1 MEKMVKFWQKGD
13 SLAIRT
19 IEYKGG
25 SYDISY
31 EMVGQGE
38 PTLLFLH
45 GWGSNKELMR
55 RAFPPAK
62 GWCSLYLDMPGFGKS
77 PNEAVLTTQD
87 YANIVKLFLQSL
99 DKRPQIVVGHS
110 FGGKVATLLEPKLLV
125 LLSSAGIPVAKPWSV
140 RAKIWLYKVLKPF
153 GGAKLKSLFVSKDAR
168 GMSEAMYETFKR
180 VVDEDFSE
188 RFASFDKDALLFWG
202 REDRATPLEC
212 GQKIASLIPKSELIV
227 MDGDHFFF
235 LDKGEQIMEKVRE
248 RYEKL

>member
-1 MEKMVKFWQKGD
+1 M
-13 SLAIRT
+13 AIRT
-19 IEYKGG
+19 VEYKKRQ
-25 SYDISY
+25 YELFY
-31 EMVGQGE
+31 EMVNGNG
-38 PTLLFLH
+38 PTVLFLH
-45 GWGSNKELMR
+45 GWGSGKEVMK
-55 RAFPPAK
+55 RAFSSVD

-77 PNEAVLTTQD
+77 PNDSVLTTQD
-87 YANIVKLFLQSL
+87 YANIVRLFLQSL

-140 RAKIWLYKVLKPF
+140 RAKIWLYKALKPL
-153 GGAKLKSLFVSKDAR
+153 GGAKLKSLFVSKDAK

-227 MDGDHFFF
+227 LDGDHFFF
-235 LDKGEQIMEKVRE
+235 LDKGDQIMEKVRE
-248 RYEKL
+248 RYEKLQM